1 MRHRQALAQEAR
13 IGQKR
18 AMTRIPFSALALG
31 LAGLLP
37 FLYGVATLIWPELSS
52 IGRIWA
58 NNFEGVY
65 ILQIYGI
72 TILCFMAGVIWG
84 FAAKA
89 EGQMMTIGL
98 VLSVL
103 PALFVF
109 FFAFSNP
116 QAGLMALI
124 LAFIGLLAVDFWCQS
139 QGLAPAWWLRLR
151 LLLTA
156 IVVAC
161 LGFGVLYA

>member
-1 MRHRQALAQEAR
+1 
-13 IGQKR
+13 
-18 AMTRIPFSALALG
+18 MTRIPFPALALG

-37 FLYGVATLIWPELSS
+37 FLYGVATLLWPQLSS

-89 EGQMMTIGL
+89 EGQVMTIGL
-98 VLSVL
+98 SLSVL

-116 QAGLMALI
+116 FASLGALI
-124 LAFIGLLAVDFWCQS
+124 LAFLGLLVVDFWCQS
-139 QGLAPAWWLRLR
+139 QGLAPAWWLKLR
-151 LLLTA
+151 VILTTV
-156 IVVAC
+156 VVAC
-161 LGFGVLYA
+161 LGVGVFHA